1 MTEKRYSL
9 LYGIDENPYE
19 WDIID
24 NEKNSIIYQS
34 NGIAICNELNELN
47 DKLRKCVRQLEKENK
62 ELKEQ
67 LKDCTKKAKEE
78 IRKQKAENAIRWAN
92 IGR

>member
-47 DKLRKCVRQLEKENK
+47 DENK
-62 ELKEQ
+62 Q
-67 LKDCTKKAKEE
+67 LKQLNIPVDEIEETVSDCQGR
-78 IRKQKAENAIRWAN
+78 IIAIYYKR
-92 IGR
+92 

>member
-47 DKLRKCVRQLEKENK
+47 DENNELKSKIKDLEFENEKKYRTIMQLEQMLQDVE
-62 ELKEQ
+62 
-67 LKDCTKKAKEE
+67 
-78 IRKQKAENAIRWAN
+78 R
-92 IGR
+92 